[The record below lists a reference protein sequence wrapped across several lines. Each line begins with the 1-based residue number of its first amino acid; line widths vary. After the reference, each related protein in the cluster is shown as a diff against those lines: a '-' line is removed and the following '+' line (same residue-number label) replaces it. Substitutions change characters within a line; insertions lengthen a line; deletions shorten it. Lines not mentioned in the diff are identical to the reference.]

1 MIILFL
7 ILYETNI
14 LSTKYPVANRFSL
27 YFNIDNQNF
36 YIHVEC
42 RNTPTIN
49 RWYEAT
55 KSWYSNSKHMSY
67 IDYIK
72 GPGTLPRD
80 IILIENL
87 YNTLTRTF
95 NQLDSMLLFNM
106 FKPYSNTYTFDQQ
119 WCNKIHR
126 YFTTLVKYRK
136 FEIDGDEAY
145 SEKNELTPLIFK
157 KLHIINDLIHKLERY
172 NFTPQRIK
180 YKKQHCALLISPHNL
195 SSSAIDGSDTNLK
208 WHEFLEED
216 FQYHELITEYNV
228 IFLSEILGKSLLQ
241 SFFDDDDPNYFDT
254 SGHSGWYGGFEI
266 ILNDTRQKIYNS
278 DDFNNW
284 LSKHN
289 IPEQNKKLKGD
300 YPIGKVI
307 DTNFDS
313 NFDSN
318 KFQNIK
324 ININEVNLVF
334 HN

>member
-1 MIILFL
+1 VIILFL

-14 LSTKYPVANRFSL
+14 LSTKYSVANRFSL

-49 RWYEAT
+49 RWYEAAKDLYL
-55 KSWYSNSKHMSY
+55 KS
-67 IDYIK
+67 IDLSHVQLIK
-72 GPGTLPRD
+72 SPGVPAKD

-106 FKPYSNTYTFDQQ
+106 FKPYSDTYTFDQQ

-136 FEIDGDEAY
+136 FEIDGAEAY
-145 SEKNELTPLIFK
+145 TEKNELTSLILK
-157 KLHIINDLIHKLERY
+157 KLHIINDLIHKLEKY
-172 NFTPQRIK
+172 NFTSQRLK
-180 YKKQHCALLISPHNL
+180 YRKQHHSLWISPHNL
-195 SSSAIDGSDTNLK
+195 LSSAIDGSDTNLK
-208 WHEFLEED
+208 WHEFLEAD

-254 SGHSGWYGGFEI
+254 SGHTGWYGGFEI
-266 ILNDTRQKIYNS
+266 ILNDTRQKIYKS

-307 DTNFDS
+307 DTNF
-313 NFDSN
+313 NPN